1 MRPDV
6 RSRAEFVNHVLEE
19 IYAPALV
26 RQQDELADIINENT
40 RILGSSSHSFNFL
53 GETYRLFPNMKLP
66 RRINRLHP
74 GLHER
79 MREWLSNR
87 GETLAEKP
95 YLAGFLRQVVLT
107 GRNYS
112 DYIAL
117 TPPVIHQIIHSIKAN
132 LPQGEVSLSADARAA
147 FHVEHANAMFLIQQR
162 MALNL
167 ILQ

>member
-1 MRPDV
+1 MRPNV
-6 RSRAEFVNHVLEE
+6 RSRSEFVNYVTEE

-26 RQQDELADIINENT
+26 RQQTALDQIILDNTKALA
-40 RILGSSSHSFNFL
+40 SSSFAFNFL
-53 GETYRLFPNMKLP
+53 GETYRMYPKEALP

-74 GLHER
+74 QLHER

-87 GETLAEKP
+87 SETLAEKP
-95 YLAGFLRQVVLT
+95 YLAGFLRQVVIT
-107 GRNYS
+107 GKNYS

-132 LPQGEVSLSADARAA
+132 LPQGEVSLSADACAA
-147 FHVEHANAMFLIQQR
+147 FHAEHANAMFLIQQR